1 MLICLSETAKHLEPL
16 KGGKIP
22 IEVLSRSKDPEQ
34 NAKQFERC
42 LELIKSSGV
51 RRVLPCAL
59 ML

>member
-51 RRVLPCAL
+51 R
-59 ML
+59 